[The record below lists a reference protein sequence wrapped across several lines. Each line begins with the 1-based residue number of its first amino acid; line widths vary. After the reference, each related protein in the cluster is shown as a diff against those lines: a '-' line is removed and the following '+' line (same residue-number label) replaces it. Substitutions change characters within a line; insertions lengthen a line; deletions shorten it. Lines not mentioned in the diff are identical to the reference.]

1 MVVRYVGLLDADYL
15 CAKHF
20 TLVAKGDGDDVIFD
34 WFGWDDEGTDTLVFG
49 SGITANDIK
58 FSKVAE
64 DWDAVR
70 IQFVGEAGSIRIDG
84 QTVSN
89 DDGAADCVINMSFD
103 DFLALASGQLDPM
116 GAYMSGKMKI
126 DGNPMDALA
135 LQPVLKG

>member
-1 MVVRYVGLLDADYL
+1 MADLAQVTAQIQERVSAAAPLGKTYKLD
-15 CAKHF
+15 F
-20 TLVAKGDGDDVIFD
+20 GDV
-34 WFGWDDEGTDTLVFG
+34 
-49 SGITANDIK
+49 
-58 FSKVAE
+58 
-64 DWDAVR
+64 
-70 IQFVGEAGSIRIDG
+70 GSIRIDG

-103 DFLALASGQLDPM
+103 DFLALAAGQLDPM